1 MPLTGQEFIRYNRH
15 IMVDKI
21 GEQGQL
27 KLKNSKVLII
37 GMGGLGCPAAQYLA
51 ASGIGQL
58 TLIDLDDIEIS
69 NLQRQ
74 VLYTT
79 EDVGKAK
86 VDVAKSRLSA
96 LNPHCKIT
104 AVKASIFDI
113 DLALLLSEVDI
124 VLDCTDSAK
133 TRKHINQTSHQAGVI
148 LVSASAIQGSGQL
161 VSFDFSTPASP
172 CYACIFP
179 DSEEQTQNCSTAG
192 VLSPILGVMGSL
204 QATETIRLLLG
215 MDNNL
220 NRLTLVDAWD
230 METRYFGVKKSA
242 NCKIC
247 NSHF

>member
-1 MPLTGQEFIRYNRH
+1 MPLTGPEFIRYNRH

-21 GEQGQL
+21 AEQGQV

-37 GMGGLGCPAAQYLA
+37 GMGGLGCPAAQYLV
-51 ASGIGQL
+51 ASGVGEL
-58 TLIDLDDIEIS
+58 TLVDHDEIEIS

-86 VDVAKSRLSA
+86 VEVAKRQLSA
-96 LNPHCKIT
+96 LNPHCRIDAIKDSVFYVDLSLIL
-104 AVKASIFDI
+104 ADI
-113 DLALLLSEVDI
+113 DV

-133 TRKHINQTSHQAGVI
+133 TRKFINQEAQHAGVF

-161 VSFDFSTPASP
+161 VSFDFSIPSSP

-192 VLSPILGVMGSL
+192 VLSPLLGVMGSL

-215 MDNNL
+215 MNNNL
-220 NRLTLVDAWD
+220 NKLMLFDAWG
-230 METRYFGVKKSA
+230 METRNFGIKKSS
-242 NCKIC
+242 NCDVCK
-247 NSHF
+247 S